1 MVKSTPADRDS
12 LVRSVLTDRGDSG
25 ETPRHTLFYF
35 YEGDLDE
42 LRRAAIAAGY
52 QVSPTVKR
60 DGLVLETMTA
70 VDEDSFAVHA
80 RQMNEWAERYG
91 CDFDGWECQLLI
103 Q

>member
-1 MVKSTPADRDS
+1 MVKSPPADRNS

-35 YEGDLDE
+35 YGGDLDE
-42 LRRAAIAAGY
+42 LRGAAVAAGY
-52 QVSPTVKR
+52 QVSPTVGR

-80 RQMNEWAERYG
+80 QRMDEWAKLYG